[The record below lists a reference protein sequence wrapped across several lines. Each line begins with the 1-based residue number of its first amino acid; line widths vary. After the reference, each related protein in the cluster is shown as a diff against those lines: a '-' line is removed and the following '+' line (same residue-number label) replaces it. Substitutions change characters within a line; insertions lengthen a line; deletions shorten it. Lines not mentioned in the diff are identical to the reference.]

1 VEVGINFNGI
11 YPADCDLSFLH
22 LKRLFSFFFHR
33 IFKPFYQLFSV
44 RTSDFVSSSPKFHVL
59 LIILATKKLCHQIS
73 ATEKKRFG
81 RLMACFFIDGREFSA
96 KNGARFQLQTVKYR
110 RFAMP
115 SSLIVFSSFEIA
127 PLAFIALLRN
137 GLCGECPSPKYKLR
151 ENSALS

>member
-1 VEVGINFNGI
+1 M
-11 YPADCDLSFLH
+11 
-22 LKRLFSFFFHR
+22 
-33 IFKPFYQLFSV
+33 FKPFYQLFSV